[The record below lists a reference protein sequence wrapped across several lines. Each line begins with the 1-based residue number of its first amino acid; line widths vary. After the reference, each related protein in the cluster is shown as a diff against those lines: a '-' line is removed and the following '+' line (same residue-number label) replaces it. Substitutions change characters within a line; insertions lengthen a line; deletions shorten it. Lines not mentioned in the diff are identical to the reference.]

1 MKSLKCPICP
11 YRDLDMNPPLCVKD
25 IKFVRCGYK
34 MRGKPQQNRSAKSM
48 KYHRIVKKEQF
59 YNLTDNM
66 KWIDM
71 EMDIKPL

>member
-11 YRDLDMNPPLCVKD
+11 YRDLNMNPAILVKD

-34 MRGKPQQNRSAKSM
+34 MRGKTMIEKSM
-48 KYHRIVKKEQF
+48 KNYKIIKKEQF

-66 KWIDM
+66 KWVDM
-71 EMDIKPL
+71 DMDVKPL